1 MRQTHCPSDYLR
13 VARAKAH
20 LRKPPSLSARSP
32 KVLLIDDDE
41 TTRRDVGEF
50 LSTKGFGVAHASD
63 GKVALEV
70 LRGGLVPDV
79 ILLDL
84 IMPGMD
90 GAQLH
95 AELKANPIWS
105 EIPVVL
111 ITAVPDAHPAG
122 VEAVLAKPFEF
133 DALMASMQEL
143 CPPDLPVRR
152 VMVVEDER
160 DVRESTRDLLEATGY
175 TVTMAEDGQQAL
187 ELLTAGAVPDLIVT
201 DLMMPRLNGVE
212 LVRRLR
218 SVPELALI
226 PVIVVSGATGS
237 IENGLAVDAI
247 VTKPIDTEKLLTFVG
262 KLRSKPARRRA
273 TRNARST
280 PATTA
285 TPALDSRDS
294 RTGRVRF
301 FAAVAHE
308 LRGPLQSILSSQ
320 QLMQRSP
327 ALGQKEQ
334 SQLEVMS
341 RGTRKLARL
350 VEDLLDFLKVDA
362 TGFFNVKVASC
373 DMHQVCAHAIQEL
386 ATANPECEI
395 RLSATGALVGHFDE
409 VRIAQVVTNLVQNA
423 IKYGAPGSPVTVTL
437 SEADDA
443 VVLQVTNHGP
453 PIPEAALV
461 TLFDP
466 FKRAVPQNDARP
478 GLGLGLAI
486 VRQIAFAHGGAVDV
500 ESNESRTT
508 FSVVLPKFTP
518 ARQSA

>member
-1 MRQTHCPSDYLR
+1 M
-13 VARAKAH
+13 
-20 LRKPPSLSARSP
+20 SARSP

-50 LSTKGFGVAHASD
+50 LSAKGFGVEHASN
-63 GKVALEV
+63 GLVALEV

-90 GAQLH
+90 GARMH
-95 AELKANPIWS
+95 EELKANPVWAD
-105 EIPVVL
+105 IPVIL
-111 ITAVPDAHPAG
+111 ITAAPDAHPVG
-122 VEAVLAKPFEF
+122 VEAVLSKPFEF
-133 DALMASMQEL
+133 DSLMASIQEL
-143 CPPDLPVRR
+143 CPPNQPVRR

-160 DVRESTRDLLEATGY
+160 DVRESTRDLLEASGY
-175 TVTMAEDGQQAL
+175 AVTVAEDGQQAM
-187 ELLTAGAVPDLIVT
+187 ELLGGGPVPDLILT
-201 DLMMPRLNGVE
+201 DLMMPRLTGVE
-212 LVRRLR
+212 LVRRVR
-218 SVPELALI
+218 SVPDLALI
-226 PVIVVSGATGS
+226 PVIVVSGAPESMDG
-237 IENGLAVDAI
+237 GLVVDAI

-262 KLRSKPARRRA
+262 KLRSKPARRR
-273 TRNARST
+273 T
-280 PATTA
+280 
-285 TPALDSRDS
+285 S
-294 RTGRVRF
+294 RTRSVASGSSGSAPESAAAGAAARKGRVRF

-308 LRGPLQSILSSQ
+308 LRGPLQSMLSCQ

-327 ALGQKEQ
+327 VLGEKEQ

-350 VEDLLDFLKVDA
+350 VDDLLDFLKVDA
-362 TGFFNVKVASC
+362 TGFFNVKVAPC
-373 DMHQVCAHAIQEL
+373 DIHQVCAHAIHEL

-395 RLSATGALVGHFDE
+395 RLSASGELVGHFDE

-423 IKYGAPGSPVTVTL
+423 IKYGDRDSPVTVTL

-443 VVLQVTNHGP
+443 VVLQVTNHGT

-500 ESNESRTT
+500 ESNETRTT

-518 ARQSA
+518 AQPSA